1 MGAQK
6 HERQEGFQATH
17 TASHLHEK
25 LTHPKQVI
33 YTGGETGS
41 TYFEQFIIPFVFAV
55 NEL

>member
-17 TASHLHEK
+17 TASHLYEK